1 MAYYFHRSILLTR
14 FITHQVMFSQ
24 PQKFA
29 IRNSNPTVIIGK
41 LVVVSIISLILVDFF
56 YAEYQNWYN
65 EHLLNKTVE
74 KDTQFKIDILDDE
87 FIPQP
92 LIIDRLKKIFQ
103 PNRNQSY
110 YHVIYGEYGTGKT
123 TLTKQA
129 IGQGVIYVEIP
140 ADAENIDDFGIVFG
154 KSLNF
159 AFEKHISFTAQLIK
173 KILGDTN
180 KAFKRTGAVYKR
192 KHNKPPVIVYDNIA
206 KLINVNSK
214 VFDTLQNDAKMNAN
228 DRKYIAVFINS
239 EDLVSKRMESR
250 SSSWSRV
257 DKPVMEISD
266 FSKEE
271 SMKYLVEKRKINK
284 KEAKK
289 LYELVGG
296 RIVELKSV
304 ADKFLAEQTFEVI
317 EQQIL
322 TEVKKK
328 FNSAK
333 LLQNQI
339 YHEYGKD
346 VIHTL
351 LNFKEIDINLFKK
364 YFKDESVNEVLKAN
378 VFAYH
383 PSRDTVTFQSQSV
396 MYFIQKNFSIFTK

>member
-1 MAYYFHRSILLTR
+1 
-14 FITHQVMFSQ
+14 MFSQ

-29 IRNSNPTVIIGK
+29 IRNSNPVLFQLSLSKFYTNSISSPSSPQNDSNSSFHLNKFAKTTAKQLPTVIIGK

-56 YAEYQNWYN
+56 YAGYQNWYN

-74 KDTQFKIDILDDE
+74 KGTQFKIDVLNDK
-87 FIPQP
+87 FIPRP
-92 LIIDRLKKIFQ
+92 LVIDRLKKIFQ

-110 YHVIYGEYGTGKT
+110 YHVVYGEC
-123 TLTKQA
+123 
-129 IGQGVIYVEIP
+129 
-140 ADAENIDDFGIVFG
+140 ENIDDFGIVFG

-180 KAFKRTGAVYKR
+180 SKDERPKWKKALEAFKRA
-192 KHNKPPVIVYDNIA
+192 
-206 KLINVNSK
+206 
-214 VFDTLQNDAKMNAN
+214 VFDTLQDDAKMNA
-228 DRKYIAVFINS
+228 DGQKYIAVFINS
-239 EDLVSKRMESR
+239 EDWVSKRMESR

-266 FSKEE
+266 LSKEE
-271 SMKYLVEKRKINK
+271 SIKYLVEKRKINK

-333 LLQNQI
+333 LLQDQI
-339 YHEYGKD
+339 YHEAGKD
-346 VIHTL
+346 VIHAL

-364 YFKDESVNEVLKAN
+364 YFKDESVNEILKAN

-396 MYFIQKNFSIFTK
+396 GE